1 MMKTLFEYS
10 ALCVLVWCA
19 VAESGDND
27 VSNLQHV
34 VGEILRRLDEKDV
47 QIEKLQQRLAE
58 QETLNAAQEKLNS
71 EQKKLNAEQTIR
83 LADQDAIIETLK
95 NRLVMF
101 EYESAS
107 PAEAM
112 TNATNSTSSMDG
124 SSRFKPAEQNS
135 KIFFNK
141 NVNTVLLLHV
151 EETG

>member
-47 QIEKLQQRLAE
+47 QIEKLQQLLAE

-71 EQKKLNAEQTIR
+71 EQNKLNAEQTIR

-112 TNATNSTSSMDG
+112 KTLLILRHRWMAPADLNQLNKTV
-124 SSRFKPAEQNS
+124 RFFQHKYIHS
-135 KIFFNK
+135 DII
-141 NVNTVLLLHV
+141 TR
-151 EETG
+151 